1 MRTSDRILKQHAAS
15 WPRSKLRDAVVAR
28 MSGPGGLYNSGNL
41 IGLVS
46 GLALQMIAAS
56 GGAGE
61 AAAAYFAGSASAL
74 WMTGATLIFMVSGE
88 AYHRA
93 WQFGFPPNKLMNW
106 WGDFLSG
113 FGALALGM
121 ALFSMGQTV
130 LALTAGLLHAIGK
143 FGSALHAWHANP
155 GLDWPRLYRL
165 AVVASRVPAIG
176 GAMIALIQT
185 SGDQAMIAPA
195 TLLVCYALW
204 VKADLMLLKG

>member
-15 WPRSKLRDAVVAR
+15 WPRSKLRDGVAAR

-46 GLALQMIAAS
+46 GLALQMVAAS

-61 AAAAYFAGSASAL
+61 AAASFFAGSASAL

-93 WQFGFPPNKLMNW
+93 WRFGFPPDKPMNW

-113 FGALALGM
+113 IGALALGM
-121 ALFSMGQTV
+121 ALFSLGQPL

-143 FGSALHAWHANP
+143 FGSALHGGSAEA
-155 GLDWPRLYRL
+155 GLNWPRLYRQ
-165 AVVASRVPAIG
+165 AVVASRVPAIF
-176 GAMIALIQT
+176 AALLALINASNDQT
-185 SGDQAMIAPA
+185 MLAPV